1 MLNLSTL
8 KTTETHHAAP
18 GWREQMAQR
27 ARETQ
32 HDGLK
37 DFYSGFT
44 IQDDT
49 PLKDLPL
56 LALDFETTG
65 LDPDKDDLLSIG
77 AIPFDTNRIQF
88 GQHAYWVLKPAAKLQ
103 PETIAIHG
111 ITHSAVENAPEL
123 LDILPQLL
131 AMMKNRIVV
140 AHCASI
146 EHQFLD
152 AALKYRIGEGI
163 VFPTIDTLGI
173 EQSHVKAVNKNGI
186 KGFFKRLFASD
197 QSTPSVRLADSRT
210 RYHLPFY
217 KPHHALMDALACAEL
232 LQAQSQVH
240 HLENHSLNQL
250 QHHP

>member
-1 MLNLSTL
+1 
-8 KTTETHHAAP
+8 
-18 GWREQMAQR
+18 MAQL
-27 ARETQ
+27 AKTTQ

-37 DFYSGFT
+37 DFYSSFT
-44 IQDDT
+44 IEDNT
-49 PLKDLPL
+49 PLNDLPL

-77 AIPFDTNRIQF
+77 AVPFDTHRIQF
-88 GQHAYWVLKPAAKLQ
+88 GQRAYWVLKPAAKLQ

-123 LDILPQLL
+123 LDILPSLL
-131 AMMKNRIVV
+131 DLMKNRIVV

-146 EHQFLD
+146 EQRFLS
-152 AALKYRIGEGI
+152 AALQYRIGEGI
-163 VFPTIDTLGI
+163 VFPTIDTLSI
-173 EQSHVKAVNKNGI
+173 EQHHVKAPHSAGI
-186 KGFFKRLFASD
+186 KGLFKRLFNRNEGS
-197 QSTPSVRLADSRT
+197 PSVRLSDSRT

-240 HLENHSLNQL
+240 QLQSHTLNQL

>member
-8 KTTETHHAAP
+8 RTTETHHAAP
-18 GWREQMAQR
+18 GWRERMAQR

-37 DFYSGFT
+37 DFYSSFT
-44 IQDDT
+44 IDDDT
-49 PLKDLPL
+49 PLRDMPL

-77 AIPFDTNRIQF
+77 AVPFNSNRIQF

-123 LDILPQLL
+123 LDILSSLL

-146 EHQFLD
+146 EQQFLS

-163 VFPTIDTLGI
+163 EFPTLDTLSI
-173 EQSHVKAVNKNGI
+173 EQRHVKAQHGGGL
-186 KGFFKRLFASD
+186 KGLFKRLFAS
-197 QSTPSVRLADSRT
+197 SENTPSLRLADSRT
-210 RYHLPFY
+210 RYNLPFY

-240 HLENHSLNQL
+240 QLHNCTLNQL

>member
-1 MLNLSTL
+1 
-8 KTTETHHAAP
+8 
-18 GWREQMAQR
+18 MAEL
-27 ARETQ
+27 AKNTQ

-37 DFYSGFT
+37 DFYSSFT
-44 IQDDT
+44 IEDST
-49 PLKDLPL
+49 ALKDLPL

-65 LDPDKDDLLSIG
+65 LDPNKDDLLSIG
-77 AIPFDTNRIQF
+77 AVPFNTDRIQF
-88 GQHAYWVLKPAAKLQ
+88 GQRAYWVLKPAAKLQ

-123 LDILPQLL
+123 LDILPSLL
-131 AMMKNRIVV
+131 DLMKNRIVV

-146 EHQFLD
+146 EQQFLS

-163 VFPTIDTLGI
+163 VFPTLDTLSI
-173 EQSHVKAVNKNGI
+173 EQKHVTTQHAGGI
-186 KGFFKRLFASD
+186 NSLLKRFFNRFVANNEK
-197 QSTPSVRLADSRT
+197 TPSVRLADSRT

-232 LQAQSQVH
+232 LQAQTQVH
-240 HLENHSLNQL
+240 QLHACTLNQL